1 MNTDATQ
8 FLDQSARRFRR
19 RVGLLLL
26 TIACGI
32 VGLLYVREWLRS
44 RGPAYGSVA
53 MLLHNELA
61 DWSPGS
67 CAVFD
72 EKGRIIFAYATTIP
86 RPVVELHDKDHRAW
100 TDGLSEILEKGSAS
114 EARKAAGWAYWLLGS
129 ALEGDT
135 PTSAGYSRAG
145 VVERL
150 QHYKIGERRA
160 RSPWEDRCIVP
171 GSEENVLLGT
181 FKTSSSGIHKTSP

>member
-86 RPVVELHDKDHRAW
+86 RPVVERI
-100 TDGLSEILEKGSAS
+100 GVGSK
-114 EARKAAGWAYWLLGS
+114 E
-129 ALEGDT
+129 
-135 PTSAGYSRAG
+135 
-145 VVERL
+145 
-150 QHYKIGERRA
+150 
-160 RSPWEDRCIVP
+160 
-171 GSEENVLLGT
+171 
-181 FKTSSSGIHKTSP
+181 SSGLGVLAPWFCTRRRHSHKCRLFARWRCRATSTLQDRRTKSTVAMGRPMYRPWIRRKCSLGDVQNVFQWHP